1 MSVSHKSLRATHK
14 LANTENTSSTEAPR
28 KCKGRDSA
36 LHLAQLSVFH
46 NCYQQK
52 FALIDNQEI
61 RNIISLRKTNLE
73 EK

>member
-1 MSVSHKSLRATHK
+1 M
-14 LANTENTSSTEAPR
+14 
-28 KCKGRDSA
+28 CKGRDSA
-36 LHLAQLSVFH
+36 LRLAQLSVFH

-61 RNIISLRKTNLE
+61 SNIVSLRKTNLE

>member
-1 MSVSHKSLRATHK
+1 M
-14 LANTENTSSTEAPR
+14 
-28 KCKGRDSA
+28 CKGRDST

-52 FALIDNQEI
+52 FALIDNQGI
-61 RNIISLRKTNLE
+61 LNIVSLRKNNLE